1 MNTEILAQ
9 THLGKPTHYDNAYD
23 YNLLQTLPRKMLR
36 ADLQLGQSLPFSGVD
51 IWNAYELSWLN
62 MKGKPEVALAEIRV
76 AADSDNLIESKA
88 LKLYLNSYSQL
99 RFSNQEEMLK
109 LLQEDLTR
117 AVGGKVTIK
126 LARKDAGLPKMA
138 ELAGVCLDDLDITA
152 NEYSYDAK
160 LLAATGNPVYE
171 IVHSHLFRSNCPI
184 TNQPDWASVMIKYSG
199 KAIEH
204 EGLLKYLISFREH
217 NEFHEQCVE
226 RIFMDIQRHCAPE
239 KLTVYA
245 RYTRR
250 GGLDINPFRSNF
262 ENEPE
267 NIRTTRQ

>member
-1 MNTEILAQ
+1 MNTDIL
-9 THLGKPTHYDNAYD
+9 THTQLGKPTQYDNAYD
-23 YNLLQTLPRKMLR
+23 FNLLQTLPREMLR
-36 ADLQLGQSLPFSGVD
+36 TELQLDNSVPFSGVD

-62 MKGKPEVALAEIRV
+62 MKGKPEVALAEIRY
-76 AADSDNLIESKA
+76 AADSLHFLESKA

-99 RFSNQEEMLK
+99 RFPNQEEMLK
-109 LLQEDLTR
+109 LLQEDLMR

-126 LARKDAGLPKMA
+126 LARKEAGLPKMA
-138 ELAGVCLDDLDITA
+138 ELPGVCLDDLDITV
-152 NEYSYDAK
+152 NEYNYDPK

-199 KAIEH
+199 KEINH
-204 EGLLKYLISFREH
+204 EGLLKYLVSFREH

-226 RIFMDIQRHCAPE
+226 RIFMDILRHCAPE

-262 ENEPE
+262 ESEPE
-267 NIRTTRQ
+267 NIRTSRQ